1 MTATGHA
8 IVGAA
13 LVAKIPDLRISLP
26 LALISHF
33 IGDLPD
39 HWDAGNNWRVKGMK
53 KVFLGA
59 AIDLT
64 LSYIAVAAIFIGWL
78 HFDPRSILLGAFVA
92 QIPDFLEI
100 PYFFLH
106 WHDIPWKWVNDFQMI
121 FHKKLPAFNLDIT
134 NQIILCLAF
143 VLLSAVK

>member
-26 LALISHF
+26 LALASHF

-39 HWDAGNNWRVKGMK
+39 HWDAGNNWRQKGMK
-53 KVFLGA
+53 KVFWGA
-59 AIDLT
+59 VIDLA
-64 LSYIAVAAIFIGWL
+64 LSYILVATIFVSWL
-78 HFDPRSILLGAFVA
+78 RFDPISMFLGAFVA
-92 QIPDFLEI
+92 QLPDFLEF

-106 WHDIPWKWVNDFQMI
+106 WHNVPWKWVNDLQMI
-121 FHKKLPAFNLDIT
+121 FHKKLPAFNLDVT
-134 NQIILCLAF
+134 NQIVLCLAF
-143 VLLSAVK
+143 ILLSAVK